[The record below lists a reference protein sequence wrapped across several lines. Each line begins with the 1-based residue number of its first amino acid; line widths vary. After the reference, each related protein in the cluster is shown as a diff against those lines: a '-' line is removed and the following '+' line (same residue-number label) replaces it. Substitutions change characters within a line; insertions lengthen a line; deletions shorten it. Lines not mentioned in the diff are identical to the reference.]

1 MKGTGHVFMDKL
13 CLGPLC
19 KKEIMGVGDEE
30 GKINDYT
37 NDYVSTK
44 NCIIKGHFKLLL
56 LLSHFSR
63 VRRCA
68 TP

>member
-1 MKGTGHVFMDKL
+1 MDKL

-30 GKINDYT
+30 EKINDYT
-37 NDYVSTK
+37 NDCVSTK
-44 NCIIKGHFKLLL
+44 KCIIKGDFKLLL
-56 LLSHFSR
+56 LLLLSRFSR
-63 VRRCA
+63 VRLCA